1 MDTINQAL
9 GLLSNEC
16 YIVIVLVLII
26 AYFII
31 RSNQKH
37 QQTME
42 KIRLEQYAELM
53 KGGKS

>member
-37 QQTME
+37 QQIME